1 MHHFHVPDMTCG
13 GCLRSVTRAI
23 QALDPQA
30 RVEADLD
37 TRTVRVESAEEET
50 SLLEALGN
58 GGFPARAVS
67 RQSA

>member
-30 RVEADLD
+30 RIEADLD
-37 TRTVRVESAEEET
+37 TRTVRVESAKEET
-50 SLLEALGN
+50 SLLTALDN
-58 GGFPARAVS
+58 GGFPAQAVS
-67 RQSA
+67 RQNA

>member
-30 RVEADLD
+30 RIEADLD
-37 TRTVRVESAEEET
+37 TRTVRVESAKEEA

-58 GGFPARAVS
+58 GGFPAQAVS
-67 RQSA
+67 HQSA